1 MSERKDASR
10 FDLVSTSA
18 TPTSPPTQILS
29 GHLEASTQISV
40 RLPSSLVKALRV
52 YLAQTETKQQDLVR
66 QLLEEYLQERGAL

>member
-10 FDLVSTSA
+10 FDLISTSA
-18 TPTSPPTQILS
+18 APTPPSAEILA
-29 GHLEASTQISV
+29 GPLEASTQISV

-66 QLLEEYLQERGAL
+66 RLLEEYLRERGAL